1 MVLTRSR
8 NASPSAAGASVKAEA
23 QLQLPAPDMSC
34 PRGDDTSAAEAVV
47 VVPQPAAGAAELR
60 AEIEGAVGTFLVD
73 TGAKHCIGSV
83 SLRSYLASKDHVF
96 HKVFTELKYA
106 DGRICKLNVE
116 VTNVK
121 VTVRGVTLLVSFI
134 MLPNA
139 TESLLG
145 MNFIRDVGMVL
156 DFDRGVWAVRGD
168 RSPQRITFEST
179 PIQSVT
185 CSSVGLREDEA
196 QLEDPEI
203 KKILDDFG
211 DGDTAVRW
219 TDPFLTFAREMRSPV
234 GVHTDIRAIV
244 SRQNFVPQ
252 FTPYLKEFAR
262 VLHDV
267 KLRVEEQQEVRK
279 GAADRRRRDVTPFRD
294 GDLVLVEAHSASNA
308 AKGFSQKFAP
318 RREGPYRVSQVVSP
332 TTYVVVDNEGR
343 VKGKYHASALTPY
356 SGESPTVVHPRR
368 RGRPAKS
375 QPGRSCDLEGEPIAR
390 NSNTNESAHTPSLT
404 RRSARVRARAATA
417 PNRQ

>member
-34 PRGDDTSAAEAVV
+34 
-47 VVPQPAAGAAELR
+47 
-60 AEIEGAVGTFLVD
+60 AVGTFLVD

-168 RSPQRITFEST
+168 RSPQRITFENT

-185 CSSVGLREDEA
+185 CSSVGLREDEDLPHRNPEELRAA

-219 TDPFLTFAREMRSPV
+219 TDR
-234 GVHTDIRAIV
+234 GVAAEFRASV
-244 SRQNFVPQ
+244 YALSKGVCSC
-252 FTPYLKEFAR
+252 TPRCQIAGRRAAGGSE
-262 VLHDV
+262 
-267 KLRVEEQQEVRK
+267 

>member
-23 QLQLPAPDMSC
+23 QLQFLRRTCHVRAAMTPRLQKRLWWFRSQLLALP
-34 PRGDDTSAAEAVV
+34 
-47 VVPQPAAGAAELR
+47 QLR

-168 RSPQRITFEST
+168 RSPQRITFEKT

-185 CSSVGLREDEA
+185 CSS
-196 QLEDPEI
+196 
-203 KKILDDFG
+203 
-211 DGDTAVRW
+211 
-219 TDPFLTFAREMRSPV
+219 
-234 GVHTDIRAIV
+234 
-244 SRQNFVPQ
+244 
-252 FTPYLKEFAR
+252 
-262 VLHDV
+262 
-267 KLRVEEQQEVRK
+267 EVRK

-356 SGESPTVVHPRR
+356 SGETPTVVHPRR

-390 NSNTNESAHTPSLT
+390 IETN
-404 RRSARVRARAATA
+404 RVRALHSSLKFSTLGTGPR
-417 PNRQ
+417 PRRHRP

>member
-1 MVLTRSR
+1 MDLFGPLPEGEKGEKWILLVEDTASR
-8 NASPSAAGASVKAEA
+8 WVELFALRDATAESCAKALIEEVFLRYGFPRRVISDNGTQFVSAVMQKAMLVMGVDQSLIPVYHPEA
-23 QLQLPAPDMSC
+23 NPAE
-34 PRGDDTSAAEAVV
+34 RKN
-47 VVPQPAAGAAELR
+47 R
-60 AEIEGAVGTFLVD
+60 
-73 TGAKHCIGSV
+73 
-83 SLRSYLASKDHVF
+83 
-96 HKVFTELKYA
+96 ELKKHLA
-106 DGRICKLNVE
+106 ILVGPEHRRWPFALPMVRFALNSAYNQG
-116 VTNVK
+116 T
-121 VTVRGVTLLVSFI
+121 G
-134 MLPNA
+134 
-139 TESLLG
+139 
-145 MNFIRDVGMVL
+145 
-156 DFDRGVWAVRGD
+156 
-168 RSPQRITFEST
+168 Q
-179 PIQSVT
+179 
-185 CSSVGLREDEA
+185 
-196 QLEDPEI
+196 
-203 KKILDDFG
+203 
-211 DGDTAVRW
+211 TAA
-219 TDPFLTFAREMRSPV
+219 FLTFAREMRSPV

-294 GDLVLVEAHSASNA
+294 GDLVLVEAHTASNA

-390 NSNTNESAHTPSLT
+390 NSKTNESAHTPSLT